1 MERKTLPKI
10 KDIMISPVVTID
22 AEKTIHEA
30 AKIMGEK
37 RIGSVV
43 ITKDLKPV
51 GIFTER
57 DLLTKAIANGIDLK
71 NTRVETCMSSPLIT
85 VDEET
90 SLRDAIILMAQP
102 RHNAFSHHRR
112 RRIGWNRYRNGDL
125 QLPVTVHGVSPLD

>member
-22 AEKTIHEA
+22 AEKTIQEA

-57 DLLTKAIANGIDLK
+57 DLLTKAIANGIDL

-90 SLRDAIILMAQP
+90 SLRDAIILMAS
-102 RHNAFSHHRR
+102 RGIMR
-112 RRIGWNRYRNGDL
+112 
-125 QLPVTVHGVSPLD
+125 LPITAGEELVGIVTGMEIFNFLSLFMESLL

>member
-30 AKIMGEK
+30 AKIMGNK

-90 SLRDAIILMAQP
+90 SLRDAIILMAS
-102 RHNAFSHHRR
+102 RSIMR
-112 RRIGWNRYRNGDL
+112 
-125 QLPVTVHGVSPLD
+125 LPITAGEELVGIVTGMEIFNFLSLFMESLL

>member
-30 AKIMGEK
+30 AKIMGKK

-85 VDEET
+85 ADEET
-90 SLRDAIILMAQP
+90 SLRDAIILMAS
-102 RHNAFSHHRR
+102 RGIMR
-112 RRIGWNRYRNGDL
+112 
-125 QLPVTVHGVSPLD
+125 LPITAGEELVGIVTGMEIFNFLSLFMESLL